1 MKILLVL
8 TLIVNTVFAQTVF
21 NFTNSTNT
29 TKPLAPAIKCK
40 LRYDI
45 VDTTNFYDLGRGLA
59 LGLFHGYNKTDSNNK
74 TDSTKCTECNDF
86 GKKFSDINKFMVTL
100 EMKRSQWINKN

>member
-1 MKILLVL
+1 MKLFLVL
-8 TLIVNTVFAQTVF
+8 TLIVNYVFAQTAF
-21 NFTNSTNT
+21 NFTNSNT
-29 TKPLAPAIKCK
+29 TQPIVAAINCK

-59 LGLFHGYNKTDSNNK
+59 LGLFHGFNQTNPLL
-74 TDSTKCTECNDF
+74 CTECNDF

-100 EMKRSQWINKN
+100 ELKRS